1 MAKNETKR
9 RLKALL
15 VELGLI
21 DNPEIDLRT
30 LEKEVKPF
38 IPVVRESISHY
49 RNVGEISRE
58 VVEEAKKESTI
69 KSLPSSIVKKEGT
82 DIVLT
87 RISSVLSQN
96 KARQAVVFVEGVKNL
111 LSGMEKGSRLF
122 FEAIGGKNKI
132 STQLFRNPYAFGVL
146 KAIKKALSR
155 GINVFIRNRDG
166 SLSTID
172 LPTLYKLYSEGISIS
187 VTERSEV
194 YDGLFATKWNGSH
207 YNQFL
212 QWSFGLALRDP
223 EIEFSV
229 LLNKYGKLVID
240 KSDAPLR
247 LESAIRL
254 LSKKRQLFDLDE
266 EGLETAIEKMKHF
279 HDLVMNFSSH
289 KEVQKR
295 SRMLQVQ
302 LLLEKLS
309 EDERK
314 ELLAR
319 FNSQ

>member
-1 MAKNETKR
+1 M
-9 RLKALL
+9 
-15 VELGLI
+15 GLI
-21 DNPEIDLRT
+21 KSPKIDLRT

-38 IPVVRESISHY
+38 LPVLRETISHY
-49 RNVGEISRE
+49 RNVGEMSEEI
-58 VVEEAKKESTI
+58 VEEAKKQSTI
-69 KSLPSSIVKKEGT
+69 AALPSSIVKREGK
-82 DIVLT
+82 DVVLT

-96 KARQAVVFVEGVKNL
+96 KARQAIVFVEGVKNL
-111 LSGMEKGSRLF
+111 LNELEKGSKLF
-122 FEAIGGKNKI
+122 LEARSGKNKV

-166 SLSTID
+166 SLSSVD
-172 LPTLYKLYSEGISIS
+172 LPTLYQLYSEGISIS

-247 LESAIRL
+247 LESAVKL
-254 LSKKRQLFDLDE
+254 LSAKRQLFDLDE
-266 EGLETAIEKMKHF
+266 EGLEVAIEKMRHF
-279 HDLVMNFSSH
+279 HELVMNFSSH
-289 KEVQKR
+289 KEAQRR
-295 SRMLQVQ
+295 SRMLQAQ
-302 LLLEKLS
+302 KLLEKLS
-309 EDERK
+309 EEERK